1 MLGSFKPSFI
11 MPDWLTVILL
21 GLIEGLTEFIPVS
34 STGHL
39 LIAQEWMPLAQSWDP
54 LYRELFTILIQSGA
68 ALALIPLFWR
78 KFSGMAFRLGE
89 AENRDLLMKLGVAF
103 LITCGAGMALKKAG
117 LELPETAR
125 PVAWATLIGG
135 LVMFAVEFWSGK
147 RKSSN
152 ELTWMIVIGFAVG
165 QLIAMLL
172 PGSSRSGSTI
182 MIALAMGLARPAA
195 TEFSFLLGVPTLLA
209 AGGYELLKAYSH
221 GQLAT
226 MNWFHVALG
235 FVAAAISAFVV
246 VKWLIHFVQSHNFNG
261 FALYRVI
268 LGVALLLWFV

>member
-1 MLGSFKPSFI
+1 
-11 MPDWLTVILL
+11 MPDWLSVLLL
-21 GLIEGLTEFIPVS
+21 GLVEGLTEFIPVS

-39 LIAQEWMPLAQSWDP
+39 LIAQEFLPVSRTWTKEYQ
-54 LYRELFTILIQSGA
+54 ELFTILIQSGA

-89 AENRDLLMKLGVAF
+89 KENRDLLMKLGVAF
-103 LITCGAGMALKKAG
+103 MITCVAGMILKKAG
-117 LELPETAR
+117 LELPDSAR

-135 LVMFAVEFWSGK
+135 VVMFLVESWSSK
-147 RKSSN
+147 RKLSN
-152 ELTWMIVIGFAVG
+152 ELTWTIVIGFAIG

-182 MIALAMGLARPAA
+182 MLALAMGLARPAA

-209 AGGYELLKAYSH
+209 AGGYEILKAWQG

-226 MNWFHVALG
+226 LNWGHVAIG
-235 FVAAAISAFVV
+235 FVASAISAFVV
-246 VKWLIHFVQSHNFNG
+246 VKWLIRFVQTHNFNG
-261 FALYRVI
+261 FALYRVL
-268 LGVALLLWFV
+268 LGAALLLWFVK